1 MVPGAVRLDYQM
13 GVCVF
18 CDIIAGR
25 KPAVAVYE
33 DDVLLA
39 IEDMYPRAPVHLLIM
54 PKRHVATLLDVQ
66 PSDTIWLGAVPF
78 VANRLARE
86 RSIADSGYRLTVNV
100 NRGGGQVIFHVHFH
114 LLGGSPLRRLP

>member
-1 MVPGAVRLDYQM
+1 MDA
-13 GVCVF
+13 CVF

-25 KPAVAVYE
+25 KPAVTVYK

-39 IEDMYPRAPVHLLIM
+39 IEDISPRAPVHLLIM
-54 PKRHVATLLDVQ
+54 PKRHVATLLDIQ
-66 PSDTIWLGAVPF
+66 PDDRAWLSAVPF

-86 RSIADSGYRLTVNV
+86 HGIADSGFRLAVNV

-114 LLGGSPLRRLP
+114 VLGGRPLRWPP